1 MSALQKGFYRL
12 KQQVTETVDKTTN
25 KTAALS
31 SELVEVEENV
41 RKIKIVYTDALK
53 RAQESLPSYQHFKN
67 VAGAGNVDAEKRM
80 RKQTTW
86 ALGNTL
92 VEGSKV
98 VEEEHFLFDIL
109 KSCGDTL
116 VLMAKQSV
124 RFEYDLHEQVITP
137 MQTILSEI
145 KEIEIL
151 KKKLSNARLDMDSAN
166 NTLAKR
172 KSHKGTEGDAQLLS
186 NAENAT
192 NQFQMAQD
200 TYITAL
206 LSFSSKELDHIK
218 PLQCLL
224 TCQQRMYND
233 VSKILNA
240 KLPGLQDNIEKSVN
254 TPVFGSDLDKHL
266 ETTGKQIASVLH
278 RCCNSLL
285 KSGIEQPGIFRLAG
299 GLPQLRK
306 LKAMFDSNRMEEE
319 DWENDVFTLA
329 QAIKLYLREL
339 PEPLLTFTMF
349 EQWIACIGNPN
360 ISSRV
365 PRCRDLVQKLPNSF
379 QVNLQ
384 YLIWFLSQVAG
395 KEPENKMG
403 ASNLGLVLGPNVLRT
418 KNEDDSDSITAL
430 NASSSL
436 VELMIKNYVTIFPD
450 PLPADSTR
458 MSLPRSMT
466 ISGAINSSRPSVRT
480 HKKGKAPTP
489 KRPNNAPA
497 PPPRMDLNKSD
508 SVPVLSPSTPAKP
521 VQASTECNPFGDSDD
536 DSEKTPDPPKRHI
549 EGKSLELDVSI
560 PVPSAQADDS
570 NPFNSPT
577 PDETNITLEQN
588 IKETRQGKEVEE
600 DLNPFGDSDSEEVVS
615 TPASPAPPKPPVKR
629 PQPPSPPSKP
639 VLPPSRPF
647 KSDDV
652 VNIEN
657 TASPTFSRS
666 NVATPTPT
674 HSRNASNTSVN
685 SDTAK
690 KHSQNP
696 SDSVHKPAPPPRPSL
711 EQ

>member
-1 MSALQKGFYRL
+1 
-12 KQQVTETVDKTTN
+12 
-25 KTAALS
+25 
-31 SELVEVEENV
+31 
-41 RKIKIVYTDALK
+41 
-53 RAQESLPSYQHFKN
+53 
-67 VAGAGNVDAEKRM
+67 
-80 RKQTTW
+80 
-86 ALGNTL
+86 
-92 VEGSKV
+92 
-98 VEEEHFLFDIL
+98 
-109 KSCGDTL
+109 
-116 VLMAKQSV
+116 MAKQSV
-124 RFEYDLHEQVITP
+124 RFEYDLHEQVINP

-166 NTLAKR
+166 NTLTKR
-172 KSHKGTEGDAQLLS
+172 KSHKSPEGDAQLLA

-192 NQFQMAQD
+192 NQFHMAQD

-224 TCQQRMYND
+224 TCQQKMYND

-240 KLPGLQDNIEKSVN
+240 KLPGLQDNIEKTVN

-266 ETTGKQIASVLH
+266 ETTGKQIATVLQK
-278 RCCNSLL
+278 CCTSLL

-339 PEPLLTFTMF
+339 PEPLLTFGMF
-349 EQWIACIGNPN
+349 EDWISCIGNPN
-360 ISSRV
+360 VASRI
-365 PRCRDLVQKLPNSF
+365 PRCRELVQKLPNSF
-379 QVNLQ
+379 QINLQ
-384 YLIWFLSQVAG
+384 YLIWFLSQVAA
-395 KEPENKMG
+395 KETENKMG

-418 KNEDDSDSITAL
+418 KNEDDNDSITAL

-450 PLPADSTR
+450 PLPADATR
-458 MSLPRSMT
+458 MSLPRAMT
-466 ISGAINSSRPSVRT
+466 VSGAISSSRPSVRT

-508 SVPVLSPSTPAKP
+508 STPALSTSTSSGPPTPNLSTPTAPAKP
-521 VQASTECNPFGDSDD
+521 APAQAPSESFNPFGDSDD
-536 DSEKTPDPPKRHI
+536 DAELEMTPDPPKRHI
-549 EGKSLELDVSI
+549 EGKALELDVSI
-560 PVPSAQADDS
+560 PVPNADANDS

-577 PDETNITLEQN
+577 PDDSNVTIEKSIAEAKQV
-588 IKETRQGKEVEE
+588 KEAEE
-600 DLNPFGDSDSEEVVS
+600 DLNPFGDSDSEEAPS
-615 TPASPAPPKPPVKR
+615 PTPASPAPPKPPVKK
-629 PQPPSPPSKP
+629 PAVPPSPGANKP
-639 VLPPSRPF
+639 AVPAVPTKP
-647 KSDDV
+647 KSVSEDS
-652 VNIEN
+652 VNIQN
-657 TASPTFSRS
+657 IASPTYSRS
-666 NVATPTPT
+666 KVATPT
-674 HSRNASNTSVN
+674 HSRNASNSSVN

-690 KHSQNP
+690 KHSR
-696 SDSVHKPAPPPRPSL
+696 DSLDTVGKPAPPPRPSL